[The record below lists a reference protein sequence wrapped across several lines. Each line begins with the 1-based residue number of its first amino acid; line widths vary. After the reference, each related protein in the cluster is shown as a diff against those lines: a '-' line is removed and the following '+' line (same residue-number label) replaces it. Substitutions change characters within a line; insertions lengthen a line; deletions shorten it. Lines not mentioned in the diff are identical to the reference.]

1 MSYNSRL
8 FNDTKL
14 RAIVQITDSIS
25 DECQSVADALADY
38 ESASDLTGSE
48 RTDARNDAREAAF
61 AALGDLLSEAARLK
75 VEYDKILE
83 LPS

>member
-14 RAIVQITDSIS
+14 KAIVQITDSIS
-25 DECQSVADALADY
+25 GECQSVADALADY
-38 ESASDLTGSE
+38 ESASDLTGRE
-48 RTDARNDAREAAF
+48 RTGARDEAREAAF
-61 AALGDLLSEAARLK
+61 QALGDLLSEAARLK
-75 VEYDKILE
+75 AEYDKILE